1 MVDLDRAD
9 PDDADLDMADVGPDN
24 LAALD
29 RLFATERST
38 RHCWCMAFCRSGP
51 AFAAGWY
58 GGGNRR
64 HFEAMAARGPMGV
77 LAALNDEPVG
87 WCACGPR
94 ARYRAAE
101 QGRSRPL
108 TLLPRGDDD
117 RVWLVACIFV
127 ARDARGRVAL
137 PLIRAAVDLAR
148 RQGASAVEAW
158 PVSSSTRR
166 RPEWAHVGREAAFTR
181 LGFTIV
187 GRPTPDRAI
196 MRLDLAG

>member
-1 MVDLDRAD
+1 
-9 PDDADLDMADVGPDN
+9 
-24 LAALD
+24 
-29 RLFATERST
+29 
-38 RHCWCMAFCRSGP
+38 
-51 AFAAGWY
+51 
-58 GGGNRR
+58 
-64 HFEAMAARGPMGV
+64 MGV
-77 LAALNDEPVG
+77 LATRNREPVG

-108 TLLPRGDDD
+108 TLIPRADDN

-127 ARDARGRVAL
+127 ARHARGRVAL

-148 RQGASAVEAW
+148 RHDASAVEAW
-158 PVSSSTRR
+158 PVSAGAR

-187 GRPTPDRAI
+187 SRATPDRTI

>member
-1 MVDLDRAD
+1 MA
-9 PDDADLDMADVGPDN
+9 DADMADHDMADLTMADVGPDN
-24 LAALD
+24 LAALG
-29 RLFATERST
+29 RLFATQRST
-38 RHCWCMAFCRSGP
+38 RHCWCMAFCRPGP

-77 LAALNDEPVG
+77 LAALDAEPVG

-94 ARYRAAE
+94 ARYRVAAR
-101 QGRSRPL
+101 GRSRPL

-117 RVWLVACIFV
+117 QVWLVACISV
-127 ARDARGRVAL
+127 APDARGRVAL

-158 PVSSSTRR
+158 PLATGAR
-166 RPEWAHVGREAAFTR
+166 RPELTHVGREAVYAR
-181 LGFTIV
+181 LGFRIT
-187 GRPTPDRAI
+187 GRPTADRTI